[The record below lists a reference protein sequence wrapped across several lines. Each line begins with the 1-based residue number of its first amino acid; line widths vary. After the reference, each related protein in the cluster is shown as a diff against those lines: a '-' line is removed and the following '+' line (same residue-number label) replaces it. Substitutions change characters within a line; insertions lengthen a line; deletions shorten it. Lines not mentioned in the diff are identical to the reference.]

1 MSLEHFIDSYGYLAI
16 LIGTFLEGETILI
29 LGGITAKLGYL
40 QLNWVIACAFLG
52 TLIGDQLFFLL
63 GRYLGA
69 PFLDRHPSWVDRAR
83 KVESI
88 LERHRILIILGFR
101 FIYGF
106 RTITPY
112 VIGMSRISFLEFFV
126 LNVISAAVWSIIIG
140 LLGFAFGHGLELW
153 LGNIR
158 HYEIRIMLV
167 VILTGTLIWI
177 IHFAYL
183 RHKQKKATD

>member
-40 QLNWVIACAFLG
+40 QLPWVITYAFWG
-52 TLIGDQLFFLL
+52 TLIGDQLFFML
-63 GRYLGA
+63 GRSQGA
-69 PFLDRHPSWVDRAR
+69 PFLHRHPSWDERAQ
-83 KVESI
+83 KVQGI

-106 RTITPY
+106 RIITPY
-112 VIGMSRISFLEFFV
+112 VIGMSRISYLEFLV
-126 LNVISAAVWSIIIG
+126 LNVISAAVWSIVIG
-140 LLGFAFGHGLELW
+140 SLGFAFGHGLELW

-158 HYEIRIMLV
+158 RYEIIIMVVVLV
-167 VILTGTLIWI
+167 DV
-177 IHFAYL
+177 
-183 RHKQKKATD
+183 Q